1 MRRRALLAPALL
13 APALV
18 VPALVVPA
26 LVVPGAA
33 RAQIATTASGTPALY
48 AAGAVKHAVEEV
60 REGLRAAGR
69 PVPDALYDT
78 VGALRDRILA
88 GDRPAVTLLSAE
100 AVTALVD
107 RGIAPSDGVAEVGRT
122 GVGLAAPAGRPAP
135 DISTVAGFTAALR
148 AAPSI
153 AFADPARGATAGRH
167 VAATLERLG
176 LMEELRPKLR
186 LVPFGVEGIT
196 LASRGEVALAFSQ
209 ATEIIDRP
217 GVQLVG
223 LLPDEIQLWTVYRA
237 AVVRDGE
244 DARALLALFGA
255 APARAAFRRIGF
267 R

>member
-1 MRRRALLAPALL
+1 MRRRALIAASLIAPLAP
-13 APALV
+13 
-18 VPALVVPA
+18 
-26 LVVPGAA
+26 PGAA
-33 RAQIATTASGTPALY
+33 RAQIATSTTGTPPLY
-48 AAGAVKHAVEEV
+48 AAGAVKHAVEEL
-60 REGLRAAGR
+60 RDGLRAAGR
-69 PVPDALYDT
+69 PVPDTLYDT

-88 GDRPAVTLLSAE
+88 GERPAVTLLSAE
-100 AVTALVD
+100 AIAALAS
-107 RGIAPSDGVAEVGRT
+107 RGIVPGDGIAEVGRT

-135 DISTVAGFTAALR
+135 DISTVAAFSAALR

-167 VAATLERLG
+167 VAVTLERLG

-223 LLPDEIQLWTVYRA
+223 LLPDVIQLWTVYRA

-244 DARALLALFGA
+244 ASRALLALFSTDA
-255 APARAAFRRIGF
+255 ARTAFHRIGF

>member
-1 MRRRALLAPALL
+1 MRRRALIAAGLL
-13 APALV
+13 APV
-18 VPALVVPA
+18 
-26 LVVPGAA
+26 AA
-33 RAQIATTASGTPALY
+33 RAQISTSASGAMPPLY
-48 AAGAVKHAVEEV
+48 AAGAVKHAVEEL

-78 VGALRDRILA
+78 VGALRDRIIA

-100 AVTALVD
+100 AIAALAQ
-107 RGIAPSDGVAEVGRT
+107 RGLVPVDGVAEVGRT

-135 DISTVAGFTAALR
+135 DISTVEGFRAALL
-148 AAPSI
+148 AAESI

-176 LMEELRPKLR
+176 LMEALRPKLR
-186 LVPFGVEGIT
+186 LVPFGVEGIN
-196 LASRGEVALAFSQ
+196 LVSRGEVALAFSQ
-209 ATEIIDRP
+209 ATEIIGRP

-223 LLPDEIQLWTVYRA
+223 LLPDAVQLWTVYRA

-244 DARALLALFGA
+244 EARALLALFTTEA
-255 APARAAFRRIGF
+255 AKAAFAKIGF